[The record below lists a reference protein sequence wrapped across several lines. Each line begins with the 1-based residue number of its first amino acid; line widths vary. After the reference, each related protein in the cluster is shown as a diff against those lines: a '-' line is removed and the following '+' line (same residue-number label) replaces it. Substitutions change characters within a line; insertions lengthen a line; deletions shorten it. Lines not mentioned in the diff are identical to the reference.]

1 MGMMTPE
8 ASRFA
13 PPGHIST
20 SSPMLSYSTPDLRIN
35 RQKAM
40 FGANANANSSISQIN
55 TESNHVGGPPTR
67 SLYDSLDTRQSLGMS
82 NHNVSMNTTSQ
93 SRVLGGGFGKIFIAC
108 NFILV

>member
-13 PPGHIST
+13 PPNHIST

-40 FGANANANSSISQIN
+40 FAGNTNNTSISQIN
-55 TESNHVGGPPTR
+55 TENHVGGPPTR
-67 SLYDSLDTRQSLGMS
+67 SLYDSLDTRKSMGMS
-82 NHNVSMNTTSQ
+82 NQNISMNTTNQ
-93 SRVLGGGFGKIFIAC
+93 SRVLGGGFGKNL
-108 NFILV
+108 NFIKQ

>member
-20 SSPMLSYSTPDLRIN
+20 SSPMISYSTPDLRIN

-40 FGANANANSSISQIN
+40 FGANTNTSISQIN
-55 TESNHVGGPPTR
+55 TENHVGGPPTR
-67 SLYDSLDTRQSLGMS
+67 SLYDSLDTRQSLGTP
-82 NHNVSMNTTSQ
+82 NHNVSLNTTNQ
-93 SRVLGGGFGKIFIAC
+93 SRVVGGGFGKKKSNIF
-108 NFILV
+108 